1 MLALAA
7 AALAVLEARGLAR
20 RRRGEPTVD
29 ELERALRLAR
39 EAETR
44 PPPDRRRALGLLAR
58 LLDRRDRRLSGAA
71 SELAWAE
78 PEPERAALATF
89 VADVEREVPS

>member
-1 MLALAA
+1 
-7 AALAVLEARGLAR
+7 
-20 RRRGEPTVD
+20 
-29 ELERALRLAR
+29 R
-39 EAETR
+39 EAESR
-44 PPPDRRRALGLLAR
+44 PPSDRRRALGLLAR
-58 LLDRRDRRLSGAA
+58 LLDPRDRRLSVEA